1 MAAPARTV
9 AITGAASGI
18 GAATAARVAAD
29 GARVIGVDL
38 RPDPSAAAVAAW
50 VDADLGTAA
59 GRAAAIEQVTDAA
72 GGVLDGLVTAA
83 GLAGLPN
90 RPGSLLVSVNYF
102 GTVALLDGLRPA
114 LARGTSPSAVAIS
127 SNSTTAQPG
136 YSMGL
141 VDACLLG
148 DEAAAREVAGE
159 GESLSTY
166 PATKLALAR
175 WVRRHAPNDEWAG
188 AGIRLN
194 AVAPGA
200 VETPLLQEGLDD
212 PLVGPAIE
220 QFHVPIGRRGRP
232 EEIAALL
239 AFLLSPDASFFCGSV
254 VFSDGG
260 TDAQL
265 RPDDFPS
272 PWHPAD

>member
-1 MAAPARTV
+1 MGTI

-18 GAATAARVAAD
+18 GAATAARLT
-29 GARVIGVDL
+29 GGGHRVIGVDV
-38 RPDPSAAAVAAW
+38 RVPATGGADW
-50 VDADLGTAA
+50 VEADLASRD
-59 GRAAAIEQVTDAA
+59 GRTHAVEQVTTLT

-90 RPGSLLVSVNYF
+90 RPASLLVSVNYF
-102 GTVALLDGLRPA
+102 GTVELLEGLRPA
-114 LARGTSPSAVAIS
+114 LEAGTDAAAVAIS

-136 YSMGL
+136 YSMRL

-148 DEAAAREVAGE
+148 DEEAARAAAGE

-166 PATKLALAR
+166 PVTKLALAR
-175 WVRRHAPNDEWAG
+175 WVRRHAPTDEWAG
-188 AGIRLN
+188 TGIRLN

-220 QFHVPIGRRGRP
+220 QFHVPIGRRGKP
-232 EEIAALL
+232 EEIAALI
-239 AFLLSPDASFFCGSV
+239 AFLLSSDARFFCGSV
-254 VFSDGG
+254 VFCDGG

>member
-1 MAAPARTV
+1 MAGSRTV

-18 GAATAARVAAD
+18 GAATAARLAAV
-29 GARVIGVDL
+29 GHRVIGVDL
-38 RPDPSAAAVAAW
+38 RAREGGGASDW
-50 VDADLGTAA
+50 VEADLGTRE
-59 GRAAAIEQVTDAA
+59 GRAHAVNEVGALAA
-72 GGVLDGLVTAA
+72 GGLDGLVTAA

-90 RPGSLLVSVNYF
+90 RPASLLVSVNYF
-102 GTVALLDGLRPA
+102 GTVELLEGLRPA
-114 LARGTSPSAVAIS
+114 LEAGTDAAAVAIS

-136 YSMGL
+136 YSTGL

-148 DEAAAREVAGE
+148 DEDAARARAGE

-194 AVAPGA
+194 AIAPGA
-200 VETPLLQEGLDD
+200 IETPLLQEGLDD

-232 EEIAALL
+232 EEIAVLIDY
-239 AFLLSPDASFFCGSV
+239 LLSPDASFFCGSV
-254 VFSDGG
+254 VFCDGG
-260 TDAQL
+260 TDAEL

-272 PWHPAD
+272 PWHPAE